1 MQAEF
6 LKVEVADHVAT
17 VTLDRPPVNAVNRQ
31 LLSEIHDTF
40 RLVAEDWAVRTVIL
54 ASACERVF
62 CAGADLKGMGEQPDG
77 PLPTDAGREVR
88 DAMWAVLDCP
98 VPVIAAVNGPA
109 LGAGL
114 AFAACC
120 DIIVASE
127 RAVFGCPEVEVGLLG
142 AGSHLQRMVGPY
154 RMRELYYTARRIPA
168 QEMFRLGG
176 ISRVVAHDSLL
187 PEARGIADEIARKS
201 PPAIRLAKEALNR
214 VEHMPF
220 KEAYRTEQDYTA
232 RLRHFDDSKEAMLAF
247 RERREPHFKGR

>member
-6 LKVEVADHVAT
+6 VKVEVADHLAT
-17 VTLDRPPVNAVNRQ
+17 VTLDRPPVNAMNRS

-40 RLVAEDWAVRTVIL
+40 RTVAEDWDVRTVIL
-54 ASACERVF
+54 ASASERVF
-62 CAGADLKGMGEQPDG
+62 CAGADLKGMGKRPDG
-77 PLPTDAGREVR
+77 PPLTDAGRGVR

-154 RMRELYYTARRIPA
+154 RMRELYYTARRVSA
-168 QEMFRLGG
+168 EEMFRLGG
-176 ISRVVAHDSLL
+176 ISRVVDHDCLM
-187 PEARGIADEIARKS
+187 EGARGIADEIIRKS
-201 PPAIRLAKEALNR
+201 PAAIRLAKEALNR
-214 VEHMPF
+214 VEHLPF

-232 RLRHFDDSKEAMLAF
+232 RLSHFDDSKEAMLAF
-247 RERREPHFKGR
+247 RERREPQFKGR